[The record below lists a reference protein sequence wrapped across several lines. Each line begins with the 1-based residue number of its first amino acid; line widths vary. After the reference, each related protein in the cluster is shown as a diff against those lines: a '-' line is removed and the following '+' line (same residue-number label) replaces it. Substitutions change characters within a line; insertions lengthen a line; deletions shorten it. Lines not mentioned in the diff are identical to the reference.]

1 MPESSLAASDHS
13 GVVWSHELI
22 TRAGKPFPRFGRGVS
37 ACANLHTVFI
47 FIGSDSVGT
56 IVSGTL
62 FLQHNI
68 KSVLLFVSVKIH
80 KHAHRVG
87 NTVANKD
94 LPLVSGN
101 WRGCDTGNY

>member
-47 FIGSDSVGT
+47 FIGSDSAGT

-62 FLQHNI
+62 FLEHKI
-68 KSVLLFVSVKIH
+68 KSVLLSVSVKIH
-80 KHAHRVG
+80 SMR
-87 NTVANKD
+87 
-94 LPLVSGN
+94 
-101 WRGCDTGNY
+101 TGLAIR